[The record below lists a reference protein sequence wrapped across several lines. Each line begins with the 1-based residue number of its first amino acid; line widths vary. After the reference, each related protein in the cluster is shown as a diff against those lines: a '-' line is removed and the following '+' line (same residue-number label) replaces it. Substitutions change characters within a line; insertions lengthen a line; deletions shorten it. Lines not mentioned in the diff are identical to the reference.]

1 MFFFWGGG
9 GWGGTQANEVVWW
22 ELYTFY
28 LEVQAGANSVFRKLS
43 LSFSVVSYWLQYAT
57 VDVHYVPLFAAV
69 VCPGLFISPVFSSF
83 FPLLPSDVPRLQK
96 FLRSTVIK
104 LLFKFNLLIID
115 VPFFKRRVRVSF
127 TVLRF
132 LVCFSGYFWN
142 QNKGGGYF

>member
-1 MFFFWGGG
+1 M
-9 GWGGTQANEVVWW
+9 
-22 ELYTFY
+22 
-28 LEVQAGANSVFRKLS
+28 
-43 LSFSVVSYWLQYAT
+43 
-57 VDVHYVPLFAAV
+57 PLFAAV

-115 VPFFKRRVRVSF
+115 VPFFKRRVQVSF

-132 LVCFSGYFWN
+132 LVSFSGYFWN
-142 QNKGGGYF
+142 QNKVGGYF